1 MVLAVVCSIVFVSQL
16 FPGQGISAIV
26 CWCLAA
32 LAAILVFI
40 WVPSAVLDVR
50 GVKMTAVV
58 TGEHVIPG

>member
-40 WVPSAVLDVR
+40 WVPSAVLDV
-50 GVKMTAVV
+50 
-58 TGEHVIPG
+58 